1 LRNANHNC
9 MKAVVLAAGVGSR
22 LDPLTTQ
29 MPKPLVPVA
38 NRPVMEHILA
48 LLKNHNVRQVY
59 SNLHHL
65 PEKLVE
71 YFGDGSR
78 LGFNIHFYTEP
89 TLTGDAGGVR
99 AMRENLKD
107 DTFIVLMG
115 DLVTDADI
123 TEIVAA
129 HKRKKALATI
139 ALKRV
144 EDVSQ
149 FGVAVINEEGFI
161 TGFQE
166 KPNPSEALSDLAS
179 TGIYILEPEVFDY
192 IPKEGMYG
200 FGRQLF
206 PTLVEKGLPVL
217 GYEIHGY
224 WSDVGTIKQYK
235 QTNFDAV
242 DGAVGMKIDGRQM
255 DFGWVGEGSTIAPD
269 CKINGTLLV
278 GKNSR
283 IAGGVTINGRV
294 IVGDNCVIEEGASLE
309 DTVIWTDC
317 HVQANANLKD
327 CVIGCNCVVDE
338 SKQLLEATLV

>member
-1 LRNANHNC
+1 

-29 MPKPLVPVA
+29 MPKPMVPVA
-38 NRPVMEHILA
+38 NRPVMEHILN
-48 LLKNHNVRQVY
+48 LLKRHGVKQVY

-89 TLTGDAGGVR
+89 VLTGDAGGVR
-99 AMRENLKD
+99 AMKQNLMD

-115 DLVTDADI
+115 DLMTDADI
-123 TEIVAA
+123 ASIVAA
-129 HKRKKALATI
+129 HRKKGALATI
-139 ALKRV
+139 GLKRV
-144 EDVSQ
+144 DDVTQ
-149 FGVAVINEEGFI
+149 FGVAMLNKEGFI

-166 KPNPSEALSDLAS
+166 KPAQHEALSDLAS
-179 TGIYILEPEVFDY
+179 TGIYVLEPEVFKH
-192 IPKEGMYG
+192 IPDEGTYG

-206 PTLVEKGLPVL
+206 PSLLQKGLPVL

-235 QTNFDAV
+235 QANFDAL
-242 DGAVGMKIDGRQM
+242 DGTIALDIDGRKTAY
-255 DFGWVGEGSTIAPD
+255 GWMGEGSSIAPD
-269 CKINGTLLV
+269 CKIKGTLLL

-294 IVGDNCVIEEGASLE
+294 VIGDNCVIEEGAVLE
-309 DTVIWTDC
+309 DTVIWSDC
-317 HVQANANLKD
+317 HVEPNAKVKN
-327 CVIGCNCVVDE
+327 CVIGCNCVVNG
-338 SKQLLEATLV
+338 SHALLEATMV